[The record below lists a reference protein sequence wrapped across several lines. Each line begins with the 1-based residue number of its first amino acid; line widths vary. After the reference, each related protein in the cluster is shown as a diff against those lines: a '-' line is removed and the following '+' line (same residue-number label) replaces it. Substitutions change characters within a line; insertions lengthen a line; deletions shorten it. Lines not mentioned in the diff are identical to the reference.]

1 MNPFNSEYQE
11 PAAALIFRRL
21 AAILAA
27 LAVGLGAFGAHALK
41 DQLSAAGMTDV
52 WEKAHL
58 YHIVHAIALFA
69 LSMTRFFKFGPAC
82 LILAGITLFS
92 GSLYGLALSDWKW
105 LGPVTPF
112 GGTAFIMAWI
122 WLAAPTKK

>member
-1 MNPFNSEYQE
+1 MNQFNSVHQD
-11 PAAALIFRRL
+11 PTASRLFRRL

-41 DQLSAAGMTDV
+41 DQLSAAAMIDV
-52 WEKAHL
+52 WETAHL

-82 LILAGITLFS
+82 LILLGIMLFS

-105 LGPVTPF
+105 LGYITPF
-112 GGTAFIMAWI
+112 GGTAFIIAWV
-122 WLAAPTKK
+122 WLALPTKK